1 MKGKAVFQDFEV
13 RSRPEDGVPRVAALR
28 AAMAE
33 AGLDGFLVP
42 RADRFQGE
50 YVAPCDDRLAWLT
63 GFTGSAGFAAV
74 LADRA
79 CVFVDGRYRVQV
91 KAQVALAVYT
101 PVDWPEVKLADWLRD
116 ALPAGGRV
124 GFDPWL
130 HTIEEMATLRAALAG
145 SGVELV
151 GTANLVD
158 AIWSDRPGPPAG
170 AIEVFPDDLAG
181 RSAAE
186 KRADC
191 AAALIKAGEAAAVL
205 TLPDGINWLLNIRGR
220 DIPRNPVVQAMA
232 ILHADGGVDLFL
244 DPGRVDAALAGH
256 LGPEVRVRAPEEME
270 TALTG
275 LGGPVRL
282 DRSSAPQALADLL
295 EAAGIAVSHER
306 DPTVLPKA
314 RKTAAE
320 IAATRA
326 AHLRDGAAMVRFLS
340 WLDAEAPKGG
350 LTEIDVVRRLEG
362 VRRDTNALRDISFD
376 TICGAGPNGAIVHY
390 RVSEETNRPVR
401 AGEVLL
407 VDSGGQYA
415 DGTTD
420 ITRTIAVG
428 DVPQEA
434 REAFTQVLQGM
445 IAIHRA
451 RFPKGVSGAHLDA
464 LARAPLW
471 AAGRDF
477 DHGTGH
483 GVGVYL
489 SVHEGPQRLSRVS
502 TVPLDPGMILSNEP
516 GYYREGAFGI
526 RIENLIVVV
535 EAPPLPG
542 GDAHRAQLAFETL
555 TWVPIDRRMVVA
567 ERLSPAERNW
577 LNGYHAEVLARIGPL
592 VEGEVLA
599 WLERACAAI

>member
-1 MKGKAVFQDFEV
+1 M
-13 RSRPEDGVPRVAALR
+13 AA
-28 AAMAE
+28 

-50 YVAPCDDRLAWLT
+50 YVAPCDDRLAWVT

-74 LADRA
+74 LQDRA
-79 CVFVDGRYRVQV
+79 GVFVDGRYRVQV
-91 KAQVALAVYT
+91 KAQVDLSVYT
-101 PVDWPEVKLADWLRD
+101 PVDWPEVKLVDWLRES
-116 ALPAGGRV
+116 LPEGGRM

-130 HTIEEMATLRAALAG
+130 HTIEEVAALRKGLAG
-145 SGVELV
+145 SGVDLV
-151 GTANLVD
+151 GTKNLVD
-158 AIWSDRPGPPAG
+158 AIWTDRPGPPAG
-170 AIEVFPDDLAG
+170 AIEIFPDALAG
-181 RSAAE
+181 RSGAE

-191 AAALIKAGEAAAVL
+191 ARALARAGEAAAVL

-220 DIPRNPVVQAMA
+220 D
-232 ILHADGGVDLFL
+232 GGLDLFL
-244 DPGRVDAALAGH
+244 DPGRVDGALAAH
-256 LGPEVRVRAPEEME
+256 LGPEVRVTPPGEMAK
-270 TALTG
+270 TLIG
-275 LGGPVRL
+275 LRGKVRL
-282 DRSSAPQALADLL
+282 DPMSAPQALADLL
-295 EAAGIAVSHER
+295 EQAAGVAATHDR
-306 DPTVLPKA
+306 DPTVMPKA
-314 RKTAAE
+314 RKTDAE
-320 IAATRA
+320 IAATKA

-340 WLDAEAPKGG
+340 WLDGEAPKGG

-362 VRRDTNALRDISFD
+362 FRRETNALRDISFD

-390 RVSEETNRPVR
+390 RVSEDTNRPVR

-434 REAFTQVLQGM
+434 REAFTQVLQGV

-451 RFPKGVSGAHLDA
+451 RFPKGVAGAHLDA

-489 SVHEGPQRLSRVS
+489 SVHEGPQRISRVS
-502 TVPLDPGMILSNEP
+502 NVALEPGMILSNEP
-516 GYYREGAFGI
+516 GYYREGEFGI
-526 RIENLIVVV
+526 RIENLIVVT

-542 GDAHRAQLAFETL
+542 GDAHRAQLGFETL

-567 ERLSPAERNW
+567 ERLSPAERAW
-577 LNGYHAEVLARIGPL
+577 LDSYHAEVLARIGPL
-592 VEGEVLA
+592 VEGGVRD
-599 WLERACAAI
+599 WLEAACAPL